1 MVLGKLASMQ
11 IASKEACCR
20 EGQPIINHY
29 RHHDYCHHHN
39 QLLIIAVMLIVII
52 IIIITFVGDS
62 LYFVHITN
70 QAYMNVSYKFPQI
83 VVPKAICPPV

>member
-70 QAYMNVSYKFPQI
+70 QA
-83 VVPKAICPPV
+83 